1 MNYEAPFGKVVL
13 ATKSTEGFAAAYIV
27 PTQNT
32 KTRDAPKGL
41 VGVSDDQVAGV
52 RVAYLK

>member
-1 MNYEAPFGKVVL
+1 VNYEAPFGKVVL

-32 KTRDAPKGL
+32 KTRDAPEGL

-52 RVAYLK
+52 RVACLK